1 MAAPYKSEVEIV
13 LSLRMRLDVSIPTM
27 GSHRTCKD
35 QTLSPTASQLMHVC
49 QIEKFSENY
58 EFSPNLGFP
67 VTVHTTHLQP
77 PPSAVIASNIKIMN
91 NLLSNLKLIR

>member
-35 QTLSPTASQLMHVC
+35 ETLSPTASQLMHVC

-67 VTVHTTHLQP
+67 VRGLP
-77 PPSAVIASNIKIMN
+77 PTSHPPGPHWAVMS
-91 NLLSNLKLIR
+91 KL

>member
-49 QIEKFSENY
+49 QRS
-58 EFSPNLGFP
+58 SQL
-67 VTVHTTHLQP
+67 
-77 PPSAVIASNIKIMN
+77 
-91 NLLSNLKLIR
+91 